1 MERTVN
7 ALRVNGVSENTLT
20 IVTSDN
26 GPWLMHERYAGS
38 AGPFNGG
45 KFTLQEGGVRMFAV
59 AHWPARIQHNGTVS
73 TEVHQNTLPLVHS
86 HTHVHTCEQHIHTC
100 VQVRTRAHNHP
111 CGTSRENYFTSIFS
125 FLSFPPHNVFI
136 CFTLSSP
143 QILGP
148 LDCGFVTNLYG
159 SGRSTYSPPNCR
171 HALGWSGHVWRR
183 NQRKVFE

>member
-1 MERTVN
+1 M
-7 ALRVNGVSENTLT
+7 SENTLT

-38 AGPFNGG
+38 TGPFKGG

-59 AHWPARIQHNGTVS
+59 AHWPGGIQHNGTVS

-86 HTHVHTCEQHIHTC
+86 HTHVHTCEQHIHTRVHVC
-100 VQVRTRAHNHP
+100 ITTPVALRVRTALRHFF
-111 CGTSRENYFTSIFS
+111 CS
-125 FLSFPPHNVFI
+125 FFLFPRIKFYVII

-148 LDCGFVTNLYG
+148 LDRGFITNLYG

-171 HALGWSGHVWRR
+171 HVLGWSGHVWRR
-183 NQRKVFE
+183 NQREMFE